1 MSLVMKR
8 VKILLALMLSLEVSS
23 TFCQNKL
30 VSKTAVVDNDLD
42 TYRKN
47 VYDNPPAP
55 DGYVNDFE
63 NIFSEEENLKLDSS
77 LKDFEKKTGIE
88 IALISF
94 DTSMTTIDSLESL
107 SLKMANFWG
116 VGEKDKNNGVIIGIS
131 SGYGQVKILYG
142 TGIDNLISNKE
153 TNEIIQKKFVPYYEK
168 DEYYEGTVS
177 GLKSLMALLQARYK
191 R

>member
-1 MSLVMKR
+1 MKQ
-8 VKILLALMLSLEVSS
+8 VKILLTFVLSFVISYAFS
-23 TFCQNKL
+23 QNKQAA
-30 VSKTAVVDNDLD
+30 KTEENDLN

-63 NIFSEEENLKLDSS
+63 NIFSEEENFRLDS
-77 LKDFEKKTGIE
+77 LIKDFDKRTGIQ

-94 DTSMTTIDSLESL
+94 DTSMATIDSLESL
-107 SLKMANFWG
+107 SLRMANSWG

-131 SGYGQVKILYG
+131 SGYGQVKILFG
-142 TGIDNLISNKE
+142 TGIDNLITSKE
-153 TNEIIQKKFVPYYEK
+153 TNDIIKKNFVPYYEK
-168 DEYYEGTVS
+168 DEYYEGTVA
-177 GLKSLMALLQARYK
+177 GLKSLMVLLQARYK